1 MQPQPE
7 WKLAA
12 LKRLC
17 ANICLQNG
25 TYQKTLIW
33 IDNQAAQQKTSIL
46 AGDSWESERR
56 TNWQYRKQ
64 SARHTHSHAHKYTFI
79 VLCKLPSWQVVST
92 RTSPEQ
98 KDRLIKNQPNKR
110 PPSKPGSFKC
120 YFQVVVKPIALE
132 TAEMSR
138 TSCIPWGGVWPSAG
152 ANHTAWGC
160 RTHALNFHTSGRQH
174 LHTILPSSLEE
185 KETNYTSA
193 WQHRNVWPANRISR
207 SIMPHMHNV
216 TPAIGSVTQA
226 AYLCHLL
233 FRVIFA
239 L

>member
-1 MQPQPE
+1 MQPQSE
-7 WKLAA
+7 WKLTA

-56 TNWQYRKQ
+56 TSWQYRKQ
-64 SARHTHSHAHKYTFI
+64 SADTHKYVFI

-120 YFQVVVKPIALE
+120 YFQVAVKTIALE
-132 TAEMSR
+132 TMEMSR
-138 TSCIPWGGVWPSAG
+138 TSCIPWGGVWPSAR
-152 ANHTAWGC
+152 ANHTAWG
-160 RTHALNFHTSGRQH
+160 RSTHTLNFHTSGRQS
-174 LHTILPSSLEE
+174 LHTISSSSHEE
-185 KETNYTSA
+185 KKTNYTSA
-193 WQHRNVWPANRISR
+193 WQHWNAGRANRISL
-207 SIMPHMHNV
+207 V
-216 TPAIGSVTQA
+216 
-226 AYLCHLL
+226 HLAS
-233 FRVIFA
+233 FA
-239 L
+239 